1 MVVAAY
7 RPWPLALRLA
17 RRELRTGLRGFRI
30 FIACL
35 ALGVAAIAAVGSVSS
50 AMMAGLEGDAR
61 RLLGGDVDLRLVHRP
76 ASDGQRAYLQQAG
89 SISEVLAMRA
99 MARRVDGEARTLVEL
114 KAVDGAYPLVGTVTM
129 TPAADLAAALAERD
143 GAYGA
148 IAEANLAAQLDLE
161 VGDRLVVGDATLE
174 LRGILTGEPDRIVN
188 FASFGPRL
196 MVAQAALPATGL
208 VQPGSLIRYH
218 YRVVLP
224 PGTDAKDWLVGLD
237 DRFPDAGWRARSLDN
252 AAPGFDTFVDRTTL
266 FLTLVG
272 LTSLLVGGVG
282 VAMAVKA
289 YLDGKTE
296 TIATLKCLGAPS
308 RLVFRTYLAVVLAL
322 AAVGTLIGLAVGA
335 TAPIGAAML
344 AGPLLPFELPVRLYP
359 LPLAVAA
366 GFGLLTALAFSLWP
380 LGRAGQVQAAAL
392 FRAVVAPLAGRPSAA
407 VMAATAGAVALLAAL
422 AVATSHDRGFALW
435 FVAGAFAAFALFL
448 AAARLLM
455 VAARRAGRPR
465 DPELRM
471 ALANL
476 HRPGAPT
483 PGVVMSLGLGLT
495 VLVAV
500 ALIQANLARQ
510 VAERIPD
517 AAPAF
522 FFIDIQPDQSDRF
535 RTIVDAMP
543 AVTEVQTTPMV
554 RGRITAVNGADAG
567 TLTVDPGSAWAL
579 RGDRGLTYSAEPP
592 LGAEIVAGEWW
603 PRDYAGPPLISFD
616 ANIARDFGVGVGE
629 TITLN
634 VLGRP
639 ITAEIANLRRIDWSS
654 MSMNFIFVFAPGTL
668 EAAPHSIIATVR
680 VSDASAEADVQ
691 RRVTDALP
699 NVTAIRVKDAIE
711 AADRILRAVSTAV
724 RATAAVTLV
733 AGILVLAGAVAAGHS
748 RRVRDAV
755 ILKVL
760 GATRWRILKTYV
772 LEYGILGLATAGVA
786 AVVGSTAAF
795 VVVTKVMHADFVLS
809 PEVVAVVAAIAL
821 AVTLTLGFAGTWRA
835 LGQRPGPLLRND

>member
-1 MVVAAY
+1 VVVAAY

>member
-1 MVVAAY
+1 MTP
-7 RPWPLALRLA
+7 RTGSWPLALRLA
-17 RRELRTGLRGFRI
+17 RRELRTGLKGFRI
-30 FIACL
+30 FLACL
-35 ALGVAAIAAVGSVSS
+35 AIGVAAIAAVGSVSS

-76 ASDGQRAYLQQAG
+76 ASDEQRAWLQQSG
-89 SISEVLAMRA
+89 RVSEVLAMRA
-99 MARRVDGEARTLVEL
+99 MARRTDGEARTLVEL
-114 KAVDGAYPLVGTVTM
+114 KAVDGGYPLVGTVTLA
-129 TPAADLAAALAERD
+129 PAGELGDALAERD
-143 GAYGA
+143 GLYGA
-148 IAEANLAAQLDLE
+148 IAEESLATRLDLA
-161 VGDRLVVGDATLE
+161 VGDRLVVGDATLV
-174 LRGILTGEPDRIVN
+174 LRGILTGEPDRIVT

-196 MVAQAALPATGL
+196 MVAAAALPATGL

-218 YRVVLP
+218 YRVALP
-224 PGTDAKDWLVGLD
+224 PGTDAHAWLDDLG
-237 DRFPDAGWRARSLDN
+237 DRFPDAGWRTRALDS
-252 AAPGFDTFVDRTTL
+252 AAPGFDRFVDRTTL

-322 AAVGTLIGLAVGA
+322 ATVGTLIGLAVGA
-335 TAPIGAAML
+335 TAPIGAAAL
-344 AGPLLPFELPVRLYP
+344 AGPLLPFDLPVRLYP

-366 GFGLLTALAFSLWP
+366 AYGLLTALAFSLWP
-380 LGRAGQVQAAAL
+380 LGRAGQVQAVAL
-392 FRAVVAPLAGRPSAA
+392 FRAVVAPLAGRPAPA
-407 VMAATAGAVALLAAL
+407 VMASTAGAVALLAAL
-422 AVATSHDRGFALW
+422 AVATAEDRGFAGW
-435 FVAGAFAAFALFL
+435 FVVGAVAAFALFL
-448 AAARLLM
+448 AAARLVM
-455 VAARRAGRPR
+455 AAARRAGRPR
-465 DPELRM
+465 DPELRI

-483 PGVVMSLGLGLT
+483 PGVVLSLGLGLT
-495 VLVAV
+495 VLIAV
-500 ALIQANLARQ
+500 ALIQSNLARQ
-510 VAERIPD
+510 VAERLPN

-522 FFIDIQPDQSDRF
+522 FFIDIQPDQAARF
-535 RTIVDAMP
+535 RTIVDDMP
-543 AVTEVQTTPMV
+543 AVTEVRTTPMV
-554 RGRITAVNGADAG
+554 RGRIAAVNGADAEA
-567 TLTVDPGSAWAL
+567 LTVDPDSAWAL
-579 RGDRGLTYSAEPP
+579 RGDRGLTYSADPP
-592 LGAEIVAGEWW
+592 EGAEIVAGRWW
-603 PRDYAGPPLISFD
+603 SRDYAGPPLVSFD
-616 ANIARDFGVGVGE
+616 AGIAEDFGIGVGDS
-629 TITLN
+629 ITLN

-680 VSDASAEADVQ
+680 VSDPTAEAGVQ

-724 RATAAVTLV
+724 RATAGVTLV
-733 AGILVLAGAVAAGHS
+733 AGVLVLAGAVAAGHA

-760 GATRWRILKTYV
+760 GATRGRILKAYA

-786 AVVGSTAAF
+786 AVIGSAAAF
-795 VVVTKVMHADFVLS
+795 AVVTLVMRADFVLA
-809 PEVVAVVAAIAL
+809 PEVVAAVAAIATAITL
-821 AVTLTLGFAGTWRA
+821 ALGFVGTWQA
-835 LGQRPGPLLRND
+835 LGQRPAPLLRNE